1 VSEASQDTTVWDPF
15 DERFIEDPFPAYA
28 RMREEF
34 PVYHNQERGFYALS
48 RWDEVVEANK
58 DWETYSS
65 AEGVDLDNTGSIF
78 FGEGNIVETDPP
90 SHALFRS
97 VLTDYISRSFVRL
110 QEEHVNRRVDELV
123 SSLEGRTR
131 VDLVADFCTLLPLGV
146 VCGMLGIDKGDHT
159 WVYGRFMDMFARE
172 SGSEE
177 IPPSALAAAAEV
189 RDYLARHL
197 AARRE
202 EPREDLL
209 SAIAHGRVGD
219 RSLTHVE
226 QVGMSTLVIGAGIST
241 TKNLLSNI
249 FWYLAQD
256 PALRREVEDAAGRA
270 PVIIEE
276 FLRFDS
282 PIQNSSR
289 TATREVELH
298 EVIIPEGAT
307 VTLVYG
313 SANRDPEQ
321 FDDPDRLDMSR
332 RVGKHMAFGG
342 GVHLCIGAPLAR
354 LEAKVVLQR
363 GLHRLAPFSLAGQPE
378 RSLKMNE
385 RGFESLPVE
394 FAT

>member
-1 VSEASQDTTVWDPF
+1 MSNTSHDSTVWDPF
-15 DERFIEDPFPAYA
+15 DERFISDPFPAYA
-28 RMREEF
+28 RLREEF
-34 PVYHNQERGFYALS
+34 PVYFNEERDFYALS
-48 RWDEVVEANK
+48 RWDDVVEANR

-78 FGEGNIVETDPP
+78 FGEGNVVETDPP
-90 SHALFRS
+90 DHTLFRS

-123 SSLEGRTR
+123 TSLEGRTGA
-131 VDLVADFCTLLPLGV
+131 DLVADFCTLLPLGV
-146 VCGMLGIDKGDHT
+146 VCGMLGLDSSDHT
-159 WVYGRFMDMFARE
+159 WVYSRFMDMFVRE

-197 AARRE
+197 TARRE

-209 SAIAHGRVGD
+209 SSIAHGKIGD

-249 FWYLAQD
+249 FWYLAQE
-256 PALRREVEDAAGRA
+256 PALRREVEEAAPRA
-270 PVIIEE
+270 PLVIEE
-276 FLRFDS
+276 FLRYDS

-289 TATREVELH
+289 TAKREVTLH
-298 EVIIPEGAT
+298 DVTIPEGAT

-321 FDDPDRLDMSR
+321 FDNPDRLDLSR

-363 GLHRLAPFSLAGQPE
+363 GLHRLAPFTLAGVPE

-394 FAT
+394 FST